1 VHNCDSL
8 TTYISGILEC
18 ISQNFLASPFGNEL
32 NTLYHTRDDNVFNS
46 TVFTFC
52 VFTDEDSV
60 DIGIGGFIS
69 LNGTTRTDIGK
80 E

>member
-1 VHNCDSL
+1 MHNGDSL
-8 TTYISGILEC
+8 TTYASGILEC
-18 ISQNFLASPFGNEL
+18 ISQNLLTGLFGNEL
-32 NTLYHTRDDNVFNS
+32 DTLYHTRYDNVFNS

-69 LNGTTRTDIGK
+69 LNGTTWTNIGK